1 MEISIKSSN
10 FATRYVH
17 ARVMCMQNY
26 YNTLTIAMKKA
37 FLLFVFTI
45 ITAAAT
51 MAAEKSITVSVTNP
65 ISIARQD
72 VPVTIEIDDDWNEEL
87 RGGIRSAFV
96 TFNGKEIP
104 CQLDDFDG
112 DAEYDELCFLTDMT
126 EKEKQQFTVTFS
138 NEGSP
143 RVYKSRVYGCLNIRD
158 RAAKNQKHLPILS
171 LTVPPASNP
180 YQYVFPHG
188 PLLESEL
195 VGFRIYCDHRQSVDY
210 YGHRN
215 KQLELEQT
223 QFYPTKEQKSTTHG
237 DDVLYTGTTYGCGT
251 MHGWNGKTS
260 VMFEDVRSRT
270 YSLIATGPL
279 RTIIETVNRGWRVTP
294 DARPVDVRTRY
305 ILYAGHRDV
314 MVDVDFS
321 RDVADLQLSTGVTDI
336 VGSESFTDKNGLR
349 ACWGTALAGKN
360 TKVYDVHTVGL
371 AVCVPKK
378 YYDGDSYFTNGK
390 ETLPDQA
397 YVALLKTRTDNL
409 HYWFTATCDMENF
422 GFKDSKAWFD
432 YLKEWKKGVSAP
444 VKVTITRNKK

>member
-45 ITAAAT
+45 ILSAAA
-51 MAAEKSITVSVTNP
+51 MAAEKSITVSVSNP
-65 ISIARQD
+65 LSIARQD

-87 RGGIRSAFV
+87 RGGIRSALV

-279 RTIIETVNRGWRVTP
+279 RT
-294 DARPVDVRTRY
+294 
-305 ILYAGHRDV
+305 
-314 MVDVDFS
+314 
-321 RDVADLQLSTGVTDI
+321 
-336 VGSESFTDKNGLR
+336 
-349 ACWGTALAGKN
+349 
-360 TKVYDVHTVGL
+360 
-371 AVCVPKK
+371 
-378 YYDGDSYFTNGK
+378 
-390 ETLPDQA
+390 
-397 YVALLKTRTDNL
+397 
-409 HYWFTATCDMENF
+409 
-422 GFKDSKAWFD
+422 
-432 YLKEWKKGVSAP
+432 
-444 VKVTITRNKK
+444 